1 MKCESKQ
8 QTAYAPAAAMHTV
21 LCKFSNLTPMLGDK
35 VEEWQA
41 DDDTCSF
48 KVQGFTLGLRMDRE
62 AMVAS
67 NGNYTIKVIS
77 EQAPMDFAFW
87 LQLKEVGAMET
98 RLRVVIDVELNMMM
112 KMMVGSKLQKG
123 VDTIAEQIAGGF
135 NQGMEQMRSG
145 NIPQPPQQ

>member
-8 QTAYAPAAAMHTV
+8 QTAYAPAAAMFTV
-21 LCKFSNLTPMLGDK
+21 LSKFSNLTPMLADK
-35 VEEWQA
+35 VENWEA
-41 DDDTCSF
+41 DDDRCSF
-48 KVQGFTLGLRMDRE
+48 KVQGFTMRLVMDRE
-62 AMVAS
+62 MMTSS
-67 NGNYTIKVIS
+67 NGNFSIKVIAEES
-77 EQAPMDFAFW
+77 PMDFAFW

-123 VDTIAEQIAGGF
+123 VDSIAEQIAAGF

-145 NIPQPPQQ
+145 NFPQPPQE